1 MRAWLL
7 TALLAL
13 SAALVVVGVSHL
25 SEAAAWIVA
34 GVLLAGLSLLTLAE
48 VST

>member
-7 TALLAL
+7 TALLTV
-13 SAALVVVGVSHL
+13 AASLVVVGVSL
-25 SEAAAWIVA
+25 VSAAGAWIVA

-48 VST
+48 SG